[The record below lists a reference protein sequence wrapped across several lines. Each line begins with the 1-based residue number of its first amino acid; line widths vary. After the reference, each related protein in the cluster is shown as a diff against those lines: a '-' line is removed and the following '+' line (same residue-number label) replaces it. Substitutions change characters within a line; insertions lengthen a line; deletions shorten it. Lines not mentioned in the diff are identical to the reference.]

1 MIIDQKI
8 FLFIN
13 QFAGQNFYIDT
24 LFYFFSSIVPYL
36 FILFL
41 VFFLLRN
48 IKSYG
53 WLTAEALFAGFFARY
68 ALVELVRHLVP
79 RARPFLV
86 LEEAKL
92 LLPYKE
98 TMSFPS
104 GHTAFLFGIST
115 IVYFYNKKVG
125 AFLYA
130 ISAMGAMARIF
141 MGMHWPADVFVG
153 ALVGV
158 FAGIVISE
166 ISNFLKKSLTKK

>member
-1 MIIDQKI
+1 MIIDQTL

-13 QFAGQNFYIDT
+13 QFAEQNFYIDI
-24 LFYFFSSIVPYL
+24 LFYFFSIIVPYL

-41 VFFLLRN
+41 GFFFLRN
-48 IKSYG
+48 IKNYG
-53 WLTAEALFAGFFARY
+53 WLTVEALFAGFFARY
-68 ALVELVRHLVP
+68 ALVEIVRYFVP
-79 RARPFLV
+79 RSRPFLI

-115 IVYFYNKKVG
+115 VIYLYNKKIG

-130 ISAMGAMARIF
+130 ISSMAAMARVF
-141 MGMHWPADVFVG
+141 MGIHWPVDVFVG

-158 FAGIVISE
+158 VTGLFVSE
-166 ISNFLKKSLTKK
+166 IGSVIKKNLTKK